1 MFFFERKNIFDRFFV
16 LKKYFSKM
24 LQIHHQ
30 KQRALVGILVKI
42 PKSISIIS
50 KYLKYPMLRLNQ
62 GFWVEI

>member
-1 MFFFERKNIFDRFFV
+1 
-16 LKKYFSKM
+16 M